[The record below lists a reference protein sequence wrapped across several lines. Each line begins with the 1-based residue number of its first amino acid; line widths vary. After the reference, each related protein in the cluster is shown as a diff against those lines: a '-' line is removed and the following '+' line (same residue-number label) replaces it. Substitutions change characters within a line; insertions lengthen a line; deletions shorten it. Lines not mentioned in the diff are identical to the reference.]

1 MSREPHS
8 LPPQSSLK
16 VTAYFLHICQR
27 DKEDLSRVEFARG
40 LMLQAILMRD
50 KV

>member
-1 MSREPHS
+1 MSRELHS
-8 LPPQSSLK
+8 LPPLK

-27 DKEDLSRVEFARG
+27 DKEDLSRVDFARG